1 MEEVQRRKMS
11 NQTTFQRYVAP
22 IVVLVGICLV
32 ISAAL
37 AATYGI
43 ANPIIERNT
52 KAAQDAAMQALI
64 SDADTFSEYTG
75 DLWTSEDGKA
85 SVTAVSTADN
95 GAGMVVTVST
105 TSFGGKL
112 TEMVGIDS
120 TGALTGVQIINH
132 ADTPGVGTKA
142 MKEEHLAQYV
152 GLTELTSTA
161 AKTEPAV
168 NHVSGASVSSNG
180 IHYGVYAALQQYA
193 QMGGVQ

>member
-1 MEEVQRRKMS
+1 MEEVQKRKMS
-11 NQTTFQRYVAP
+11 NQSTFQRYIAP

-64 SDADTFSEYTG
+64 SDADSFSEYTG
-75 DLWTSEDGKA
+75 DLWQSEDGKV

-95 GAGMVVTVST
+95 GTGMVATVTT

-112 TEMVGIDS
+112 TEMVGIDAN
-120 TGALTGVQIINH
+120 GAITGVQIINH

-142 MKEEHLAQYV
+142 MTEEHLAQYQGV
-152 GLTELTSTA
+152 SELTSTA
-161 AKTEPAV
+161 AKSEPAI

-180 IHYGVYAALQQYA
+180 IHYGVYAAVQQYA
-193 QMGGVQ
+193 MMGGVQ